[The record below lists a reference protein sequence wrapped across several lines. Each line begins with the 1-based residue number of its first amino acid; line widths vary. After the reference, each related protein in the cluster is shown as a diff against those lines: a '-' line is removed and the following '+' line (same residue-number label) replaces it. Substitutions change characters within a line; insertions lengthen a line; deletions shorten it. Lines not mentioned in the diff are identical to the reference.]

1 MSRFYTLG
9 NVLKHIALV
18 VCCICIHITVF
29 AQNSTLTG
37 KIVDKE
43 SNLPIKDVVITLDK
57 CDLWAISNKDGVF
70 TLRDIPNGNYKLF
83 FSYIGY
89 KDEGIEVYISEGL
102 RDICIEL
109 SKNSLALKEIIVSP
123 QENRGIYTSSIINEM
138 TIGHIQA
145 SSLEDVMQLLPGN
158 VSSNPSLNNP
168 NFLSIREVV
177 KDKRTPDPALTLGT
191 AVVVDDMQLSNDAN
205 LQFLTSSNY
214 LISDIYPNSV
224 AKGVD
229 AREIPSSNIESV
241 EVIRG
246 IASAAYGDM
255 TSGVVIV
262 KTKAG
267 VTPLSV
273 MMKTDAYT
281 KQVAVGQGISL
292 SEKGVINY
300 DVDYTNYYKDLR
312 TDSKS
317 YKRISSQLKFSNTYF
332 KETNP
337 LTFNVKLNLCYSAD
351 NNKSDEDAIGREKY
365 VFNSTKLGLN
375 IFGKGILNKSWISEF
390 NYSIN
395 TNYSH
400 SKTELVNLENLNGY
414 SRAAVSSLQSGE
426 SLVEKLPNEYYSN
439 LFIDGKPLYV
449 NAKLSASIMA
459 KYNKVYNNIIYGAEW
474 KSVGNVGKG
483 RKCDYSRTYNPK
495 VTNAVRQRDFR
506 DIPFLHTYS
515 FFVEDKISI
524 VSEYM
529 SLAVQAGLRLNNLI
543 ASQGIDK
550 DYKYTFEPRLN
561 VEYEMYNTISLR
573 AGYGINYKNPTL
585 IHLYPDNVY
594 FDKTSFDNKDVF
606 LATTNVI
613 SDVENNKL
621 KPTKNTKKELG
632 LTFKKNGFKLSVTA
646 FTENLRDAISF
657 FSSYDVMRY
666 NRYYTNNNIDKVEYI
681 NSQLVQNGKDLEYRV
696 IQDFNEYTAPNN
708 SYSYKKSGIEYTI
721 DCGKFKLFNTS
732 LIVDGAYFY
741 NRRINEKPYFAISQL
756 NSKRDYI
763 GLYPAGGGIDSER
776 LNSTFRLITH
786 LPQLRLVFTCSAQVI
801 WMETYQLTFDSEDV
815 VFGDENIK
823 INPIAYLNKD
833 GKVNEITA
841 SNLESPEFKR
851 LIITKDIDRYR
862 KESYPVSTQF
872 NLKLTKELGR
882 RTKVSFYVNNIFN
895 YIQRVRL
902 DYLDSYIY
910 RNQPMFFG
918 AMLKMKF

>member
-1 MSRFYTLG
+1 
-9 NVLKHIALV
+9 
-18 VCCICIHITVF
+18 VF

-43 SNLPIKDVVITLDK
+43 SHLPIKDVVIIFDK
-57 CDLWAISNKDGVF
+57 CDLWAISNKNGNF
-70 TLRDIPNGNYKLF
+70 TLRNIPKGNYKLF

-89 KDEGIEVYISEGL
+89 KEEEIEVSISEGIK
-102 RDICIEL
+102 DIRIEL

-158 VSSNPSLNNP
+158 ISSNPNLNKP
-168 NFLSIREVV
+168 NHLSIREVV
-177 KDKRTPDPALTLGT
+177 KDKGTSDPALTLGT
-191 AVVVDDMQLSNDAN
+191 AVVVDEMQLSNDAN

-214 LISDIYPNSV
+214 TLSKLYPNIV
-224 AKGVD
+224 AKGID

-246 IASAAYGDM
+246 IPSAVYGEM

-267 VTPLSV
+267 VTPLNV

-281 KQVAVGQGISL
+281 KQVAVGQGVSL

-317 YKRISSQLKFSNTYF
+317 YKRISSQLRFSNTYF

-337 LTFNVKLNLCYSAD
+337 LTFNVKLNFCYSAD
-351 NNKSDEDAIGREKY
+351 NNKSDEDAIGKEKY
-365 VFNSTKLGLN
+365 AFSSANLGMN

-395 TNYSH
+395 TNYNH

-414 SRAAVSSLQSGE
+414 SQAAISSLQSGE

-439 LFIDGKPLYV
+439 LFIDGKPLYI
-449 NAKLSASIMA
+449 NAKLSASLLA
-459 KYNKVYNNIIYGAEW
+459 RYNKIYNNIIYGAEW
-474 KSVGNVGKG
+474 KSTGNVGKG
-483 RKCDYSRTYNPK
+483 RELDYSRTYNPK
-495 VTNAVRQRDFR
+495 VSNAVRQRNFR

-515 FFVEDKISI
+515 FFVEDKLSYT
-524 VSEYM
+524 SEHM
-529 SLAVQAGLRLNNLI
+529 SLAFQAGLRFNNIIVL
-543 ASQGIDK
+543 QGIDN
-550 DYKYTFEPRLN
+550 DYKSTFEPRLN
-561 VEYEMYNTISLR
+561 IEYELYNTVSLR

-606 LATTNVI
+606 LATTKVI
-613 SDVENNKL
+613 NDVENNKL

-632 LTFKKNGFKLSVTA
+632 LTFKKNGFKISVTA
-646 FTENLRDAISF
+646 FSENLKDAISF
-657 FSSYDVMRY
+657 FPSYDVMKY

-681 NSQLVQNGKDLEYRV
+681 NSKLVQNGNNLEYKV
-696 IQDFNEYTAPNN
+696 MQDFNEYTAPNN
-708 SYSYKKSGIEYTI
+708 SYSYKKSGLEYTI
-721 DCGKFKLFNTS
+721 DCGKFKLLNTS
-732 LIVDGAYFY
+732 LIVDGAYFF
-741 NRRINEKPYFAISQL
+741 NKRINEKPFFAISQL
-756 NSKRDYI
+756 NNKRDYI
-763 GLYPAGGGIDSER
+763 GLYPAGGGFNSER

-801 WMETYQLTFDSEDV
+801 WMETYQMTFDSEDV
-815 VFGDENIK
+815 VFNEDKIL
-823 INPIAYLNKD
+823 INPIGYLDKEGN
-833 GKVNEITA
+833 VNNITT
-841 SNLESPEFKR
+841 SNLENTEFKK
-851 LIITKDIDRYR
+851 LIITRDAGRYC
-862 KESYPVSTQF
+862 KESYPISTQF
-872 NLKLTKELGR
+872 NLRLTKELGN
-882 RTKVSFYVNNIFN
+882 RTKISFYVNNIFN

-902 DYLDSYIY
+902 EYLDSYIY